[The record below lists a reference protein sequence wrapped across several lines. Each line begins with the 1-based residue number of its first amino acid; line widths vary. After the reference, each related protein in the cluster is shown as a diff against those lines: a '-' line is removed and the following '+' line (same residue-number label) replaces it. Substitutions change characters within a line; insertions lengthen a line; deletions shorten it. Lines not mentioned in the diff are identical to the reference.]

1 MRKLKNK
8 DLHRINIEEFK
19 ETKKTQI
26 TVLIDNVRSALNV
39 GSIFRTADAFLIEK
53 IILCGITAKPPN
65 KEIRKTALGA
75 SNSVEWEYEINTID
89 AISKL
94 KKKGYHIVGVEQ
106 VDKSSKLNNFTLPQK
121 PIAIIVGNE
130 VDGVSDP
137 AIQLCNEVVE
147 IPQFGTKHSL
157 NVSVATGIIIW
168 EFWKKTI
175 LYTSV
180 V

>member
-1 MRKLKNK
+1 MKKLKNK
-8 DLHRINIEEFK
+8 DLHRINIEKFK

-26 TVLIDNVRSALNV
+26 TILIDNVRSALNV

-53 IILCGITAKPPN
+53 IILCGITAIPPN

-94 KKKGYHIVGVEQ
+94 KKKGYHIIAVEQ
-106 VDKSSKLNNFTLPQK
+106 VDKSSKLNNFILPQK

-130 VDGVSDP
+130 VDGVSDA

-168 EFWKKTI
+168 EFWKKNNTCH
-175 LYTSV
+175 
-180 V
+180 